1 MDYNGQTFRNCDV
14 DLDGNRFF
22 ECHFEAVVFNYNGG
36 PLFLEGCV
44 FAGYHFNLGGYLGRG
59 LEALRLFAHSGGSDH
74 VRALVDS
81 LSSIPPPAAPI
92 PTFTTLSFA
101 VLLSPLCPS

>member
-14 DLDGNRFF
+14 ELDGNRYF
-22 ECHFEAVVFNYNGG
+22 ECDVEAVVFNYNGG

-44 FAGYHFNLGGYLGRG
+44 CAGYHFNLGGDLGRG
-59 LEALRLFAHSGGSDH
+59 LEALRLFAHSGGADH

-81 LSSIPPPAAPI
+81 LSSMLNRSVPI
-92 PTFTTLSFA
+92 DSFTII
-101 VLLSPLCPS
+101 